1 MKTKLFLAAVAVTFS
16 FAVISCSG
24 NKANNAAASEG
35 EEATVETVE
44 AVAVEATDS
53 CCQAKD
59 SCATACDKK
68 ADCTEK
74 KECCE
79 IKRGY
84 SVSALC
90 PLFLFD
96 EIRSFIS
103 NTFLLITDFNL

>member
-35 EEATVETVE
+35 EEPTVETVE
-44 AVAVEATDS
+44 AVVESDS

-74 KECCE
+74 KECCD
-79 IKRGY
+79 KK
-84 SVSALC
+84 
-90 PLFLFD
+90 
-96 EIRSFIS
+96 
-103 NTFLLITDFNL
+103 

>member
-24 NKANNAAASEG
+24 NKTNNAAASEG
-35 EEATVETVE
+35 EEAPVETVE

-74 KECCE
+74 KECCD
-79 IKRGY
+79 KK
-84 SVSALC
+84 
-90 PLFLFD
+90 
-96 EIRSFIS
+96 
-103 NTFLLITDFNL
+103 

>member
-35 EEATVETVE
+35 EEATVET
-44 AVAVEATDS
+44 EATDS

-74 KECCE
+74 KECCD
-79 IKRGY
+79 KK
-84 SVSALC
+84 
-90 PLFLFD
+90 
-96 EIRSFIS
+96 
-103 NTFLLITDFNL
+103 